1 MTAPG
6 ASASL
11 LAVVPAALSLAAAHP
26 ESALPCPGC
35 GSVVN
40 APNLAGHLQKVH
52 GVPASVQ
59 PGPRTQAFTLSGSD
73 GRTWKLVVAVVL
85 LWFLGLLG
93 VMAWRTPVPPLA
105 LGPLGITAVALGLL
119 IVLEVQGKLRT
130 QLHVDGPRLVLRG
143 VFGLG
148 RRVLTLPASVES
160 GRRIER
166 RPAPPGLAHENEAV
180 DHDAGAYL
188 RLTSTGVQL
197 TILGERAPGLA
208 NHWQAEGWSR
218 GPQRRAHD
226 VRVSAVELVQLTC
239 HLAALGLLTP
249 KPAKR

>member
-1 MTAPG
+1 MTADGP
-6 ASASL
+6 SPSL
-11 LAVVPAALSLAAAHP
+11 LAVAPAALSLAAAHP
-26 ESALPCPGC
+26 ECALPCPGC

-52 GVPASVQ
+52 GVPASLQ
-59 PGPRTQAFTLSGSD
+59 PRASSQPFTLSGGD
-73 GRTWKLVVAVVL
+73 GRTWKVVVAAVV

-93 VMAWRTPVPPLA
+93 VMAWRMPVPPVA
-105 LGPLGITAVALGLL
+105 FGPIGITAVAVGLL
-119 IVLEVQGKLRT
+119 IALEVQGRLRT

-148 RRVLTLPASVES
+148 QRVLTLPASVES
-160 GRRIER
+160 GRRMER
-166 RPAPPGLAHENEAV
+166 RPAPPGLSHENESV

-188 RLTSTGVQL
+188 RLTSAGVQL
-197 TILGERAPGLA
+197 TILGARAPGLQS
-208 NHWQAEGWSR
+208 HWQAEGWSR

-226 VRVSAVELVQLTC
+226 VRVSAVELVQLTH

>member
-1 MTAPG
+1 MTASGP
-6 ASASL
+6 SPSL
-11 LAVVPAALSLAAAHP
+11 LAVVPAALSLAVMHP

-52 GVPASVQ
+52 GVPGSVQ
-59 PGPRTQAFTLSGSD
+59 PGPSTQPFTLSGPD
-73 GRTWKLVVAVVL
+73 GRTWKLVVSLVV
-85 LWFLGLLG
+85 LWFLGLVG

-105 LGPLGITAVALGLL
+105 LGPLGVTAAALGVLV
-119 IVLEVQGKLRT
+119 VLEVQGKLRT
-130 QLHVDGPRLVLRG
+130 QLHLDGPRLVLRG
-143 VFGLG
+143 VFGVG
-148 RRVLTLPASVES
+148 QRVLTLPAIVES

-166 RPAPPGLAHENEAV
+166 RPAPPGLAHENQAV

-188 RLTSTGVQL
+188 RLTRGGVQF

-208 NHWQAEGWSR
+208 NHWHEEGWVR

-226 VRVSAVELVQLTC
+226 VRVTAVELVQLTH